1 MSVRRALCRCALL
14 IVSAAV
20 AVEASAAAFDHLPAV
35 AYDDEEL
42 TVALRA
48 AEGRTTRQWRVVDPP
63 PGLQLSR
70 SERDTVVQIAL
81 IPRQA
86 GGVQV
91 VDAAGASIAGLH
103 FVRPG
108 SQTPLVLSD
117 HGRLQFAGRP
127 VVLLLERREAE
138 ADRRWALLR
147 GTSEKERPPCDLVLP
162 APAVPLGHP
171 VLLAQIHAA
180 RRRPTVGRSIMVQL
194 GGDDVF
200 AAWKHRA
207 YRQALAWLVSDLM
220 QRGALRV
227 VLVQPVAPDDGS
239 DALAPLQEQ
248 VRDIARTYECDVIE
262 QPGLDERD
270 AWALASGVI
279 GPGLGPDALE
289 RYRQRC
295 RAALAADV
303 AMPAP

>member
-1 MSVRRALCRCALL
+1 MIARGLLL
-14 IVSAAV
+14 ICVSQLLPIPAAGDEAV
-20 AVEASAAAFDHLPAV
+20 AVFDHLPAV
-35 AYDDEEL
+35 AYDGEAL

-48 AEGRTTRQWRVVDPP
+48 SAGRTTSRWRVVEPP
-63 PGLQLSR
+63 AEMQLSR
-70 SERDTVVQIAL
+70 SERDAVLQITFV
-81 IPRQA
+81 PRLA
-86 GGVQV
+86 RSVRV
-91 VDAAGASIAGLH
+91 VDASDALVAGLH

-108 SQTPLVLSD
+108 SQAPLELGD
-117 HGRLQFAGRP
+117 HGRLHFADLP

-147 GTSEKERPPCDLVLP
+147 GISEKERPRCDLILP
-162 APAVPLGHP
+162 APTVPFGHP

-200 AAWKHRA
+200 ASWKHRA
-207 YRQALAWLVSDLM
+207 YRQALAWLVSDLK

-239 DALAPLQEQ
+239 GALGPLQEQ
-248 VRDIARTYECDVIE
+248 VVDVGRTYDCEVIA
-262 QPGLDERD
+262 QPGLEAPA
-270 AWALASGVI
+270 AWAVAPGVI
-279 GPGLGPDALE
+279 GPDLAPEALR

-295 RAALAADV
+295 AAELAPGVD
-303 AMPAP
+303 MPAP